1 MQKSTEFCK
10 TIFLQLKSKL
20 IKKKENMTQ
29 RSAKQYRFTGRQ
41 EKERENCG
49 EKKGRPYGEE
59 MRIGDKN
66 NC

>member
-1 MQKSTEFCK
+1 
-10 TIFLQLKSKL
+10 
-20 IKKKENMTQ
+20 MTQ